1 MYHALLLV
9 LTCINLKAYLEKIM
23 PYFWYW
29 PVFNLKTASSKA
41 YLDKSCP
48 TFSTGLC

>member
-9 LTCINLKAYLEKIM
+9 LTCINLKAYMEKIM

-29 PVFNLKTASSKA
+29 PVFNFKNCFI
-41 YLDKSCP
+41 KSLP
-48 TFSTGLC
+48 R